1 MANYNSGYKYNSG
14 HLYNTRISYVT
25 VGGSISPAGSI
36 IRKAS
41 RQLISNIAISSIISR
56 KKFGTVGNAQTAI
69 SSTINKKSTKT
80 VANGT
85 MSISGSILRQVTK
98 MLASTV
104 DIASAINKISQYA
117 RLIGNGSIG
126 ITALRNNAITKSING
141 AVSIQASFS
150 RASTFF
156 RHVGFQFFYNMGLR
170 YNTPIERNG
179 NVNISGDMS
188 KTIFRNLSGAVDIL
202 GAISKIKNI
211 LISASVEITSGIV
224 KSIGKFISDTV
235 RSYGIFT
242 RVATCYRQIGG
253 SMAIEGIFSRTA
265 SFYRSMAG
273 SVSMLGG
280 MAKSVMK
287 YIFGT
292 VIVDRNPMEFVGN
305 GIVGISSTLTRL
317 KYYFFVTL
325 DNILM
330 PLGVQIARDSPIDI
344 VPSTRDYTDEIPGR
358 HGEVDFGT
366 ELGARAIEFHVAT
379 DEMGPE
385 ERENL
390 KRQYAKHIKSD
401 IPKSLVFENDLE
413 KTYEVK
419 YAGKIDPT
427 QYPLFMDFTIPFK
440 MTKPFI
446 EGSYEKVH
454 AGSGTISN
462 DGTFET
468 PLVIEI
474 KGPAKDP
481 VIIIGDDTLSYTGTI
496 ANGQTLVIDTEKQT
510 AKIGSVNVIDGYN
523 SVFPMLKPG
532 SVDVMADNNVTIK
545 WHDRWL

>member
-14 HLYNTRISYVT
+14 YIYNGRVQYMT
-25 VGGSISPAGSI
+25 VGGSISPAGSMTREASFFRQFSGGLPMSGI
-36 IRKAS
+36 ITKA
-41 RQLISNIAISSIISR
+41 
-56 KKFGTVGNAQTAI
+56 KYETVGDA
-69 SSTINKKSTKT
+69 
-80 VANGT
+80 
-85 MSISGSILRQVTK
+85 
-98 MLASTV
+98 
-104 DIASAINKISQYA
+104 
-117 RLIGNGSIG
+117 LIGIQSI
-126 ITALRNNAITKSING
+126 
-141 AVSIQASFS
+141 
-150 RASTFF
+150 
-156 RHVGFQFFYNMGLR
+156 
-170 YNTPIERNG
+170 
-179 NVNISGDMS
+179 
-188 KTIFRNLSGAVDIL
+188 
-202 GAISKIKNI
+202 
-211 LISASVEITSGIV
+211 IV

-235 RSYGIFT
+235 RSYGIFA

-253 SMAIEGIFSRTA
+253 NMAIEGVFSRTA

-273 SVSMLGG
+273 NVSMFGS

-330 PLGVQIARDSPIDI
+330 PLGVQIARDSHIDI
-344 VPSTRDYTDEIPGR
+344 VPSTRDYADEIPGR

-385 ERENL
+385 ERENF

-401 IPKSLVFENDLE
+401 IPKSLVFENCPE

-427 QYPLFMDFTIPFK
+427 QYPFNTEFVIPFK
-440 MTKPFI
+440 MSKPFI

-454 AGSGTISN
+454 TGSGTISN

-468 PLVIEI
+468 PLIVEI
-474 KGPAKDP
+474 HGPAKDP
-481 VIIIGDDTLSYTGTI
+481 VITIGNDILSYTGTI
-496 ANGQTLVIDTEKQT
+496 GNGQTLVIDTEKQT
-510 AKIGSVNVIDGYN
+510 VKIGPVNVIDGYN
-523 SVFPMLKPG
+523 GIFPMLQPG
-532 SVDVMADNNVTIK
+532 SVDVTADDNVTVK
-545 WHDRWL
+545 WYNRWI